1 MTQQKDK
8 DTIPAIPTDDILKLL
23 KDYLE
28 MQKKAQEN
36 LKRKDLKKGGLVN
49 AITDGIYTGLK
60 YMNDVNP
67 LNQVDKRMDYSYNKK
82 SIPSLL
88 SVINKFR
95 ERLNYTDG
103 GSVSDQD
110 IGLTKYFIS
119 ILENANWLTDF
130 EQKALEELRE
140 DLKNMTGVRAND

>member
-28 MQKKAQEN
+28 MQKRAQEN
-36 LKRKDLKKGGLVN
+36 LKRKDLKKGGLAN
-49 AITDGIYTGLK
+49 AINDGIYTGLK

-82 SIPSLL
+82 SVPNLKL
-88 SVINKFR
+88 VIANVRKH
-95 ERLNYTDG
+95 LASG
-103 GSVSDQD
+103 GSVSKEHIDQLMQL
-110 IGLTKYFIS
+110 I
-119 ILENANWLTDF
+119 N
-130 EQKALEELRE
+130 ALEGGAGPQDWLEHDTLE
-140 DLKNMTGVRAND
+140 DLKRELEKYLKVGMNK